1 MSDVKAFRIVSGEE
15 VVAVVEESVAI
26 VSDELDYYILEKPRA
41 LMLQQGP
48 DGTVGVAMLPFMAS
62 ANNPDLDSES
72 DVKLYK
78 KDIVAEVVTVP
89 DALEKAYLQQTSGI
103 ALVN

>member
-15 VVAVVEESVAI
+15 VVAVVEGYDKI
-26 VSDELDYYILEKPRA
+26 TDDEFYTLKKPRA

-62 ANNPDLDSES
+62 ANNPDFDSES
-72 DVKLYK
+72 DVILYK
-78 KDIVAEVVTVP
+78 KDIVAEVVDVP
-89 DALEKAYLQQTSGI
+89 AALETAYLQQTSGI
-103 ALVN
+103 ALVK

>member
-15 VVAVVEESVAI
+15 VVAT
-26 VSDELDYYILEKPRA
+26 VSNYEAVSSDCYILEKPRA

-62 ANNPDLDSES
+62 ANNPDFDSES
-72 DVKLYK
+72 DVMLYK
-78 KDIVAEVVTVP
+78 KDIVAEVVDVP
-89 DALEKAYLQQTSGI
+89 DVLEKAYLQQTSRI

>member
-15 VVAVVEESVAI
+15 VVAT
-26 VSDELDYYILEKPRA
+26 VSNYENTSADYYILEKPRA

-62 ANNPDLDSES
+62 ANNPDFDSES
-72 DVKLYK
+72 DVTLYK
-78 KDIVAEVVTVP
+78 KDIVAEVVDVP
-89 DALEKAYLQQTSGI
+89 DMLEKAYLQQTSRI